1 MASGTPVW
9 RMAFDAAERC
19 VAIPLESIVRSDLFF
34 DALAVWTRARGGA
47 FARTERLSRRA
58 LHLLNLPAGSDMSRL
73 GDQVA
78 RLERR
83 VVALS
88 KQLEAEATAA
98 SSKRELTEQIR

>member
-1 MASGTPVW
+1 MAYGTPLW

-19 VAIPLESIVRSDLFF
+19 IAIPLESVVRSDLFF
-34 DALAVWTRARGGA
+34 DVLAVSTRARRGA
-47 FARTERLSRRA
+47 FVRTERLSRRA
-58 LHLLNLPAGSDMSRL
+58 LHLVNLPAGSDMRRL

-88 KQLEAEATAA
+88 KQLEDEATAE
-98 SSKRELTEQIR
+98 SQRELTVTIG